1 MFYGQGSDEER
12 KDILEAY
19 EKRKGKMSDVIDSIM
34 LATEGE
40 WTEIGCCFL
49 LLLRMEI
56 VRS

>member
-40 WTEIGCCFL
+40 
-49 LLLRMEI
+49 
-56 VRS
+56 